1 MRIQFRIILLL
12 FLPLAANAC
21 IWDAQ
26 TLWREKHR
34 SHDLAQTILDNQQ
47 TPENTNELRATIKT
61 LEANRRE
68 NDPVWWNDLAGTYL
82 RLNQPEKAVKVLE
95 PLLQKF
101 PNDYGIHANLGTA
114 YHLLGRYADAEKEIA
129 RDLEINPN
137 AHFGLEKY
145 HLALLQY
152 LARDPKYQFRHVYV
166 DEFTPG
172 FLMNLHGGGGH
183 PFFVTYE
190 RSYEGKDEAETNGPA
205 EVEAEYESR
214 VKTNGDKYDIAQAL
228 ISVAEADPPPAY
240 RAKWNLESDPNFEA
254 GVIYMAQLNPKEPAC
269 WTMLGIAAWD
279 KRDYHLAVS
288 AFKKAIALGSPQ
300 AKLLQERID
309 GLNEYIAH
317 SRENDPVVL
326 LFTFVVAVSVALL
339 VVFYIFSKIRRWRRA
354 RAAAA

>member
-82 RLNQPEKAVKVLE
+82 RLNQPERAVKLLE

-166 DEFTPG
+166 NEFTPG
-172 FLMNLHGGGGH
+172 FLLNSHGEH
-183 PFFVTYE
+183 PFFAQQAKLYDFMRQT
-190 RSYEGKDEAETNGPA
+190 ETNGVA
-205 EVEAEYESR
+205 QGEADYESL
-214 VKTNGDKYDIAQAL
+214 VKTSANEYAIDQAL
-228 ISVAEADPPPAY
+228 FSIAIQDPPPAY
-240 RAKWNLESDPNFEA
+240 RAKWNLESDTNFEA
-254 GVIYMAQLNPKEPAC
+254 GVIYMAQMNPKEPAC